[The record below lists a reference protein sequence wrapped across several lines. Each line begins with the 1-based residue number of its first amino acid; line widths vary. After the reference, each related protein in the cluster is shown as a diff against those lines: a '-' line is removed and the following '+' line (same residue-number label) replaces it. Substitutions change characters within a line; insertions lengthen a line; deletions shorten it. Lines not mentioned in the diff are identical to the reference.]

1 MPLYEYRCSKCDKK
15 IEVIRKFSDPPL
27 TEHEDC
33 GGTLEQLLS
42 APAFQLK
49 GTGWYVTD
57 YGKGGVKPSADAG
70 SKAGDSKDS
79 EAKASSS
86 KDGDG
91 GSGEK
96 KTGEK
101 SGETKSSQAN
111 SDQTKSGQTKSGQTK
126 SSQTKSN
133 DSKSD
138 SKAESKPA
146 ATTKAD

>member
-1 MPLYEYRCSKCDKK
+1 MPLYEYRCSKCEKK

-27 TEHEDC
+27 TEHEGC

-57 YGKGGVKPSADAG
+57 YAKAGAKPASDAG
-70 SKAGDSKDS
+70 GKPAGGDSKDS
-79 EAKASSS
+79 EAKASGS
-86 KDGDG
+86 KDGEGKG
-91 GSGEK
+91 GDKKSDEK
-96 KTGEK
+96 
-101 SGETKSSQAN
+101 
-111 SDQTKSGQTKSGQTK
+111 K

-138 SKAESKPA
+138 TKAESKPA
-146 ATTKAD
+146 ATTTKAD

>member
-33 GGTLEQLLS
+33 GGALEQLLS

-57 YGKGGVKPSADAG
+57 YAKAGAKPASDAAG
-70 SKAGDSKDS
+70 KAGDSKES
-79 EAKASSS
+79 ETKASTS
-86 KDGDG
+86 KDGEG
-91 GSGEK
+91 KAGEKTTGEK
-96 KTGEK
+96 K
-101 SGETKSSQAN
+101 SSEA
-111 SDQTKSGQTKSGQTK
+111 
-126 SSQTKSN
+126 KSN

-138 SKAESKPA
+138 TKTESKPA
-146 ATTKAD
+146 ATTTKSD

>member
-1 MPLYEYRCSKCDKK
+1 MPLYEYRCSKCEKK

-27 TEHEDC
+27 TEHEGC

-57 YGKGGVKPSADAG
+57 YAKAGAKPTSGTDG
-70 SKAGDSKDS
+70 KAGDSKDS
-79 EAKASSS
+79 EAKTATS
-86 KDGDG
+86 KDGESKAG
-91 GSGEK
+91 EKSTGEK
-96 KTGEK
+96 KSSETK
-101 SGETKSSQAN
+101 SGEMKS
-111 SDQTKSGQTKSGQTK
+111 K
-126 SSQTKSN
+126 

-138 SKAESKPA
+138 SRTESKPA